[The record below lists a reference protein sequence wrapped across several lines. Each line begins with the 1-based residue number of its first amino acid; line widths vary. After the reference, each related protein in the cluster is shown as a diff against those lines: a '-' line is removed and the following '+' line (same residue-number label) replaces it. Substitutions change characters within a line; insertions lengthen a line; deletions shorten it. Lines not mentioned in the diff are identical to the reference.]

1 MAIAALA
8 LAGCDNLLDQSPKDQ
23 FSNDNFWTSE
33 DNVEIFANSFYD
45 EFTGYGS
52 SGSGVFYFPTLN
64 DNQASNGFTEWTYKT
79 IPSSISLWSDSYK
92 YLRRANLMIEKI
104 PGISGMGEAAKNNWL
119 GFARLFRAYEHY
131 QLVRAFGDIVY
142 VDKVL
147 DVSASDKDLY
157 LYGERKDRDEVM
169 DKVLEDLNFAVANI
183 TGNSSSRV
191 LVNAAVAQAIKAEIC
206 LYEGTFCKYRS
217 SSDGQKAPDPSRAEK
232 YLNEAKTACLAI
244 MGNPMYSL
252 NSSYIANYNS
262 LDLAGNE
269 EMILYKKYVYGVMA
283 HSTIDYTCSSTMQ
296 SGMTKAAFD
305 SFLFLDGKPLAST
318 SCDKSDHPVKD
329 ADGQWSIAA
338 MLEVRDPRLSACVD
352 PVLMYKGHGYVR
364 FGMGSME
371 TTSSTGYGVLKFDN
385 STLELSHRNNT
396 GSNETDGPILWL
408 AEVYLDY
415 AEACAELGSITQSDL
430 DNSVNKLRTRAG
442 MPAMTV
448 NPDSDPANNMGVSN
462 IIWEIRRERRVELMY
477 DNNDRYWSLIRWHQL
492 DKLDVDKYPE
502 QMRGAYVKDDAAAGT
517 AQGPAIDSDGYIN
530 ARPAGKERSYDAKYY
545 LYPIPSG
552 QIDLYEA
559 EGKTL
564 SQNFGWK

>member
-283 HSTIDYTCSSTMQ
+283 
-296 SGMTKAAFD
+296 AAC
-305 SFLFLDGKPLAST
+305 LD
-318 SCDKSDHPVKD
+318 
-329 ADGQWSIAA
+329 
-338 MLEVRDPRLSACVD
+338 
-352 PVLMYKGHGYVR
+352 
-364 FGMGSME
+364 F
-371 TTSSTGYGVLKFDN
+371 
-385 STLELSHRNNT
+385 
-396 GSNETDGPILWL
+396 
-408 AEVYLDY
+408 
-415 AEACAELGSITQSDL
+415 
-430 DNSVNKLRTRAG
+430 
-442 MPAMTV
+442 
-448 NPDSDPANNMGVSN
+448 
-462 IIWEIRRERRVELMY
+462 
-477 DNNDRYWSLIRWHQL
+477 
-492 DKLDVDKYPE
+492 
-502 QMRGAYVKDDAAAGT
+502 MR
-517 AQGPAIDSDGYIN
+517 
-530 ARPAGKERSYDAKYY
+530 
-545 LYPIPSG
+545 
-552 QIDLYEA
+552 
-559 EGKTL
+559 
-564 SQNFGWK
+564 